1 MAEEVPIASC
11 APECNGNVI
20 PERGPL
26 QAIGIIDEI
35 AKSVGTVPY
44 ANAETGPDTPLTKE
58 TQKENRNSVAEK
70 TIRGSSDGEK
80 QCEGKVQCLS
90 LLQYL
95 GRKAGSPRALGPATL
110 RGARDVRAQGALHQ
124 EIRDNP
130 MVLHTE
136 KIPLGAG
143 TRSSD
148 AFPWRKM
155 LNLDPDV
162 SGPGEAGVPGRR
174 GERQE
179 ARSTAPAEAG
189 RSGCAAEEAEES
201 PAAGAPTPE
210 AKEHTEDEVWLE
222 EGDNATEEE
231 EEEDTEEDEVQ
242 LIEIKKENSEESCLK
257 KQENGKEVSP
267 PTSPTCNSQP
277 EKPGEQPGVG
287 KKNDISRHSYSRYN
301 TISYRKIRKGNT
313 KQRIDE
319 FESMMHL

>member
-80 QCEGKVQCLS
+80 QCEEKQEEND
-90 LLQYL
+90 
-95 GRKAGSPRALGPATL
+95 ATQQD
-110 RGARDVRAQGALHQ
+110 RSAD
-124 EIRDNP
+124 
-130 MVLHTE
+130 
-136 KIPLGAG
+136 IPSQD
-143 TRSSD
+143 TRTDGQKSEE
-148 AFPWRKM
+148 
-155 LNLDPDV
+155 
-162 SGPGEAGVPGRR
+162 GPGEAGVPGRR

-189 RSGCAAEEAEES
+189 RSGCAAEAEES
-201 PAAGAPTPE
+201 PAAGAPTPQ
-210 AKEHTEDEVWLE
+210 AKEHAEDEVWLE
-222 EGDNATEEE
+222 EGENATEEE

-242 LIEIKKENSEESCLK
+242 LIEIKKEHSEESRLK

>member
-80 QCEGKVQCLS
+80 QCEGKVC
-90 LLQYL
+90 
-95 GRKAGSPRALGPATL
+95 PRALGPATL

-143 TRSSD
+143 TR
-148 AFPWRKM
+148 
-155 LNLDPDV
+155 
-162 SGPGEAGVPGRR
+162 PGEAGVPGRR

-189 RSGCAAEEAEES
+189 RSGCAAEEAEEN
-201 PAAGAPTPE
+201 PAAGAPTPQ
-210 AKEHTEDEVWLE
+210 AKEHAED
-222 EGDNATEEE
+222 EEE

-242 LIEIKKENSEESCLK
+242 LIEIKKEHSEESCLK